1 MSIGFD
7 DDSAEFN
14 RALDRIFSG
23 GGTMAKVAEDAALE
37 LPLNDERKPEK
48 KVARHV
54 AVALRHL
61 NAQRDKLAEK
71 IASDQSEL
79 DSLDASIA
87 ALSPE

>member
-1 MSIGFD
+1 MG
-7 DDSAEFN
+7 
-14 RALDRIFSG
+14 
-23 GGTMAKVAEDAALE
+23 KVAEDAAVAE

-54 AVALRHL
+54 AIALRHL
-61 NAQRDKLAEK
+61 NAQRDKLAQK
-71 IASDQSEL
+71 IKDEQAEL